1 MAKLSLKHIYKIYDN
16 GTKAVNDFNLDIG
29 DDEFIVFVG
38 PSGCGKSTTL
48 RMIAGLE
55 DITAGDFFIDGELAN
70 QLEPKDRDMAMVFQ
84 NYALYPHMSV
94 YENMAF
100 GLRIRHVPKTEID
113 QRVQEAARILDISDQ
128 LNKKPKEMSG
138 GQRQRVALGRAI
150 VRKPK
155 VFLLDEPLSNL
166 DAKLRSSMRSEITR
180 LHNVLKTTFIYVT
193 HDQVEAMTMG
203 TKIVVM
209 NKGYIQQV
217 DTPMNLY
224 DYPGNIFVAG
234 FIGTPQ
240 MNFID
245 GKLSIIDE
253 ENLKITI
260 GETDII
266 CPREKLAKID
276 MINAYLEKEV
286 KVGIRPEH
294 LYLSDSDS
302 NSLKMNISIVE
313 ALGNDS
319 NLILDDNSGNLHL
332 VARIL
337 RQDSLQVGQEIHVGL
352 DLNKIHLFDKETEL
366 SLLPRIPPQITVK
379 ADYHDGELK
388 IFNTKIKISDNL
400 STKLEGHEHLFI
412 SIPTSAV
419 SEKGNINLPIVNKEN
434 INGQWLNTIKEGNDF
449 LYLLSDEYIYG
460 DSTDISLDLAKITF
474 FDEQLNILIEPLNE
488 NNIISGYLVPSQ
500 KKMRVYKKT
509 MITEEDEQKLLE
521 KTQEENQKAPKIKLM
536 NKKLFNYALLGK
548 EMEPSDNSLIKVYS
562 LLGKKFEMHD
572 INFEISAKA
581 ILISDD
587 ENDYTA
593 HIEEILDYGNDTY
606 YRVSV
611 LDNVNNEEH
620 HLLVL
625 SDKNIRNIG
634 DAIHLHIEEKDVG
647 VVDVNFGV
655 KLI

>member
-240 MNFID
+240 MNFIN

-400 STKLEGHEHLFI
+400 ST
-412 SIPTSAV
+412 
-419 SEKGNINLPIVNKEN
+419 
-434 INGQWLNTIKEGNDF
+434 
-449 LYLLSDEYIYG
+449 
-460 DSTDISLDLAKITF
+460 
-474 FDEQLNILIEPLNE
+474 
-488 NNIISGYLVPSQ
+488 SGYLPRFS
-500 KKMRVYKKT
+500 K
-509 MITEEDEQKLLE
+509 
-521 KTQEENQKAPKIKLM
+521 
-536 NKKLFNYALLGK
+536 
-548 EMEPSDNSLIKVYS
+548 
-562 LLGKKFEMHD
+562 
-572 INFEISAKA
+572 
-581 ILISDD
+581 
-587 ENDYTA
+587 DYF
-593 HIEEILDYGNDTY
+593 L
-606 YRVSV
+606 
-611 LDNVNNEEH
+611 
-620 HLLVL
+620 
-625 SDKNIRNIG
+625 
-634 DAIHLHIEEKDVG
+634 
-647 VVDVNFGV
+647 
-655 KLI
+655 